1 MPLIKGTASVADSRA
16 LTKALR
22 STKFPESFST
32 AVDLSKINKP
42 VLAQWVEN
50 KITEILG
57 FEDEIVQ
64 STAVNLFLPSSS
76 DEAVIEVDP
85 RKAQIDMA
93 GFLGDDE
100 AAKFAKE
107 LWDMMAD
114 AQKTPLGIPTKLL
127 KEKKKELAMKQHQQ
141 NHNAPPPQQQRQQHR
156 PQPPRQN
163 EGARRD
169 FPERDRQRGRPS
181 RPVSPPSHDNR
192 GNRRRWDE
200 DERYNQRDRNP
211 SRHYEPYPPDSRRY
225 GDAYDRSAP
234 RDFHDRGAS
243 NRDSFGRERR
253 YSRQPSPDRY
263 QRHNATTRGS
273 RSRSRSVSSDDRRR
287 SRHRYRSS
295 SESSSE
301 SSSSQSRERSR
312 RRSRN

>member
-50 KITEILG
+50 KITGILG

-64 STAVNLFLPSSS
+64 STAVNMFLPSSS
-76 DEAVIEVDP
+76 DEAIIEVDP

-107 LWDMMAD
+107 LWDMMVD
-114 AQKTPLGIPTKLL
+114 AQKSPLGIPTQLL
-127 KEKKKELAMKQHQQ
+127 EEKKKELALQQ
-141 NHNAPPPQQQRQQHR
+141 QQQSQNAPPPQQQRHQHR
-156 PQPPRQN
+156 PQPRQN
-163 EGARRD
+163 AVARRD
-169 FPERDRQRGRPS
+169 FPERDRQRGRAS

-192 GNRRRWDE
+192 GNRRPWDE
-200 DERYNQRDRNP
+200 GEHYNHRDRNP
-211 SRHYEPYPPDSRRY
+211 PRQLESYPPDSYRY
-225 GDAYDRSAP
+225 GEVYDRSAL

-243 NRDSFGRERR
+243 HRDSFGRERR

-263 QRHNATTRGS
+263 QRHNAPTRGS

-295 SESSSE
+295 SESSS
-301 SSSSQSRERSR
+301 SQSRDRSR
-312 RRSRN
+312 RRLRN

>member
-42 VLAQWVEN
+42 VLAQWVEKN
-50 KITEILG
+50 ITEILG

-64 STAVNLFLPSSS
+64 STAVNMFLPSSS

-107 LWDMMAD
+107 LWDMMVD
-114 AQKTPLGIPTKLL
+114 AQKSPLGIPTKLL
-127 KEKKKELAMKQHQQ
+127 EEKKKELVMQQ
-141 NHNAPPPQQQRQQHR
+141 QQQSQNAPLPQQHRQQHR
-156 PQPPRQN
+156 PQPPRHN
-163 EGARRD
+163 AVAGRD
-169 FPERDRQRGRPS
+169 FPERDRQRGRTS
-181 RPVSPPSHDNR
+181 RPVSPPSNDNR

-200 DERYNQRDRNP
+200 EERYNHRDRNP
-211 SRHYEPYPPDSRRY
+211 PRHFESYPPDSRRY
-225 GDAYDRSAP
+225 GEAYDRSAP

-263 QRHNATTRGS
+263 QRHNAPTRGS

-295 SESSSE
+295 SESSS
-301 SSSSQSRERSR
+301 SQSREMSR
-312 RRSRN
+312 RRSRNK